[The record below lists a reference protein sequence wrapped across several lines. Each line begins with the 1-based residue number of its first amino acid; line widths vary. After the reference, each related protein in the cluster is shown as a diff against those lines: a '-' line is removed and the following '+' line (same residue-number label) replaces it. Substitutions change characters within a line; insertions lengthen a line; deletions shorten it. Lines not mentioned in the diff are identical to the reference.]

1 MREMAGGILLT
12 FLAVT
17 AYGALHSLLA
27 SLWAKRL
34 AAKSLGPADRGY
46 RLAFNLVALITL
58 FPVLAVP
65 ALQPGPEL
73 YRIRAP
79 WVALTI
85 AGQGLALAALA
96 LGLLQTDPWHFLGLR
111 QLVASESEAGPQL
124 VVGGLYRW
132 VRHPLYT
139 AGLVFIWLTPWMTT
153 SLLALN
159 LALTVYIYVGSVFEE
174 RRLVA
179 EFGQAY
185 LDYAGRVPRLIP
197 RLPRRR

>member
-1 MREMAGGILLT
+1 MVRGIIFTL
-12 FLAVT
+12 LAVV

-27 SLWAKRL
+27 SLWAKKL
-34 AAKSLGPADRGY
+34 ARRSLGCATRGY
-46 RLAFNLVALITL
+46 RLAYNVVALITL
-58 FPVLAVP
+58 LPVLAVP
-65 ALQPGPEL
+65 ALDPGPEL
-73 YRIRAP
+73 YRLRPP

-85 AGQGLALAALA
+85 AGQALA
-96 LGLLQTDPWHFLGLR
+96 LVALAVGLLQTDPWHFLGLR
-111 QLVASESEAGPQL
+111 QLKANESEATPRL

-139 AGLVFIWLTPWMTT
+139 AGLAFIWLSPVMTT

-159 LALTVYIYVGSVFEE
+159 LALTAYIYVGSVFEE

-185 LDYAGRVPRLIP
+185 LEYARKVPRLIP
-197 RLPRRR
+197 RITRPT